1 MNEFL
6 QWLNEFAPRW
16 ASAMWQATW
25 QGGLAIAVVWLLCR
39 LRPGILARVRCWLW
53 RLAFAKLLVCLFWT
67 TPINLPLLPAPKPM
81 AIAVSQVEPI
91 SPLSSA
97 DPGAPGQWLPST
109 LNHQGSKSSVRPT
122 VTTLVWVLWSLGVL
136 VGLAD
141 IARRRWLA
149 RRRVQASKDLDRDA
163 INAELVALLARF
175 EIRSRPEVRI
185 ADDLNTPLLAGWRH
199 PTILLPQTFL
209 EDKSPLQLRMMMAHE
224 LAHIKRHDL
233 GWAWLA
239 MAARTMFFF
248 HPLVFL
254 AIKEC
259 RLTEEMAADELTV
272 TVGGFQPADYA
283 GMLVDVAARLF
294 HPPKEAMVVGVVGS
308 RSTLKR
314 RLIAMKNR
322 CSLSNRW
329 MALAVITA
337 TTAGLG
343 VIVPWRLT
351 AQTPSPQAATT
362 TGAAVQTGPTSAN
375 PSAQTGASPTGQL
388 QLELVSEPRASAVVF
403 IDAVGHYHFAG
414 RELALDQLVSEIK
427 ATSTTDGQ
435 PFVTVRADKNT
446 SVQSFVALFDKLRE
460 AGIGRVSITTNS
472 SAQPGRQIFNIDF
485 GVWRPNESKQT
496 GAAAAGHE
504 GDYWNAVGVAWNN
517 DHTETGLKFA
527 SGQPSPIQV
536 RMINLGGGWSN
547 DGLMGV
553 KAPMLDTYN
562 YPAGNQGGN
571 SYVILNG
578 VPAGTYDLYIYGH
591 TRCPVGY
598 GDYTL
603 TVGTHHYGRKITSN
617 QSDAIENTTW
627 VEGSQFV
634 KFAGVKV
641 ASGDK
646 AEILI
651 QPGGQLG
658 LDAAASDIA
667 PTPAGQQPAART
679 WSETTICGLQLVPV
693 K

>member
-1 MNEFL
+1 MTEFVP
-6 QWLNEFAPRW
+6 WLDEFAPRW

-39 LRPGILARVRCWLW
+39 LWPRIPARVRCWLW

-67 TPINLPLLPAPKPM
+67 TPINLAWLPARQPM

-122 VTTLVWVLWSLGVL
+122 VTAVVLVLWTLCVMA
-136 VGLAD
+136 GLAD

-149 RRRVQASKDLDRDA
+149 RRRVQASKTLDRDA

-175 EIRSRPEVRI
+175 EICSRPEVRI

-239 MAARTMFFF
+239 MAARTLFFF
-248 HPLVFL
+248 HPLVLL

-314 RLIAMKNR
+314 RLTAMKNR

-351 AQTPSPQAATT
+351 AQAPSPQAATT
-362 TGAAVQTGPTSAN
+362 TGAAVQTGPT
-375 PSAQTGASPTGQL
+375 GASATGQL
-388 QLELVSEPRASAVVF
+388 QLELVSEPKAGAEVLV
-403 IDAVGHYHFAG
+403 DAAGRYHHAG
-414 RELALDQLVSEIK
+414 RELNLDQLVSELKTASTSAGQSSVRVQVDAK
-427 ATSTTDGQ
+427 APWPQ
-435 PFVTVRADKNT
+435 VI
-446 SVQSFVALFDKLRE
+446 ALFDKLRE

-472 SAQPGRQIFNIDF
+472 SAQPGHPIFNVDF

-496 GAAAAGHE
+496 GPAAAGND
-504 GDYWNAVGVAWNN
+504 GDYWNTVGVAWNN
-517 DHTETGLKFA
+517 DHTESDLKFA
-527 SGQPSPIQV
+527 SGEPSPIQV
-536 RMINLGGGWSN
+536 RMVNLGGGWSN
-547 DGLMGV
+547 AGLMGV

-571 SYVILNG
+571 SHVILNE
-578 VPAGTYDLYIYGH
+578 VPAGKYDLYIYGH
-591 TRCPVGY
+591 TRGPVGY

-603 TVGTHHYGRKITSN
+603 TVGTHRYGRKTTSN
-617 QSDAIENTTW
+617 KSDAIEDKTW
-627 VEGSQFV
+627 VEGSQYV

-641 ASGDK
+641 AAGDK
-646 AEILI
+646 VEILI

-667 PTPAGQQPAART
+667 PTPAGQQPVART